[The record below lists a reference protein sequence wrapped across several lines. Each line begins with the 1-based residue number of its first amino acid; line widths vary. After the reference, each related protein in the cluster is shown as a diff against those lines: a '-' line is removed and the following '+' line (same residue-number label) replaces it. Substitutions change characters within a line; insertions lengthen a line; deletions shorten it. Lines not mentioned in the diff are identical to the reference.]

1 MLIDHSPISKVQIQ
15 TLSIPDPGPLSSPLY
30 DVLRNYLLA
39 CQVEGKSPHTLEG
52 YGRRLKQFLAFVK
65 EYELTDPASITSTR
79 IRLFLLSLQARNL
92 NPTTVNVL
100 YRVLRTWFNWL
111 VAEGMIEKTPLANIK
126 PPRIA
131 KTKPRPFSIEDI
143 QKLLLLASG
152 NRFVDVRNQAM
163 VLLFLDTGLR
173 LSEMANIHL
182 ADMDFDH
189 EIIRV
194 MGKGSKERVVRMGKR
209 MQRALL
215 KYILRR
221 DDSYDCLWLNN
232 WRQPLS
238 RDGVQSAMKKLCRRA
253 EIRDARLGAHTFRH
267 TAAITFLRNGGG
279 EFMLQ
284 YMLGHATLSMTR
296 RYVSELG
303 QDDMIRA
310 HQKASPVDNLSLK

>member
-1 MLIDHSPISKVQIQ
+1 MFLDHSPLSKVQIQ
-15 TLSIPDPGPLSSPLY
+15 SVSIPDPGLVSKPLY
-30 DVLRNYLLA
+30 EILRNYLLA
-39 CQVEGKSPHTLEG
+39 CRVEGKSPHTIEA
-52 YGRRLKQFLAFVK
+52 YGRRVKQFLAFVK
-65 EYELTDPASITSTR
+65 EYDLADPADITSTH

-92 NPTTVNVL
+92 NPSTVNVL

-111 VAEGMIEKTPLANIK
+111 VAEGIIEKTPLANIK
-126 PPRIA
+126 PPKIP

-143 QKLLLLASG
+143 QNLLLLTSG

-163 VLLFLDTGLR
+163 ILLFLDTGLR
-173 LSEMANIHL
+173 LSEMANIQL

-189 EIIRV
+189 ETIRV

-209 MQRALL
+209 TQRALL
-215 KYILRR
+215 KYLLRR
-221 DDSYDCLWLNN
+221 DDSHDCLWLNN

-253 EIRDARLGAHTFRH
+253 EIKDARLGPHTFRH
-267 TAAITFLRNGGG
+267 TAAINFLRNGGG

-284 YMLGHATLSMTR
+284 YMLGHATLTMTR

-310 HQKASPVDNLSLK
+310 HQKASPVDNLNLK